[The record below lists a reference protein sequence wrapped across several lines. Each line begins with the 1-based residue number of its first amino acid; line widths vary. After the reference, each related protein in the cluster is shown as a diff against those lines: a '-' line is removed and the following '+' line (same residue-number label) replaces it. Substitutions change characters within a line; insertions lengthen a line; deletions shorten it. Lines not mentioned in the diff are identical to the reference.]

1 MAFELIT
8 RQEYKAYQGITSTNH
23 DVEIDLLIT
32 KCSEFAKTYCR
43 RRFNEYTGDTKTE
56 YFSGGVPKFILAET
70 PVLQVVAVEYSA
82 DYGQTWTQLTEYSS
96 WILHEDSIACIPVG
110 DWQPQLRGYRVQ
122 YTGGYEAIPDD
133 LKLAVMDL
141 VTYYRRNDS
150 AVHSSSAPGMN
161 RTQVE
166 YITSTGLPAH
176 IRRVLDQYVSDY
188 S

>member
-23 DVEIDLLIT
+23 DTEIDLLIT
-32 KCSEFAKTYCR
+32 KCSEFTKTYCR

-56 YFSGGVPKFILAET
+56 YFSGGVPKFILTET

-82 DYGQTWTQLTEYSS
+82 DYGQTWTALSEYSS

-110 DWQPQLRGYRVQ
+110 DWQPQLRGYRIQ
-122 YTGGYEAIPDD
+122 YTAGYETIPED

-150 AVHSSSAPGMN
+150 AVHASKAPGTNM
-161 RTQVE
+161 TQIE
-166 YITSTGLPAH
+166 YITSTGLPAA
-176 IRRVLDQYVSDY
+176 IRRIFDQYVSDY

>member
-8 RQEYKAYQGITSTNH
+8 RQEYKAYQGITSINH
-23 DVEIDLLIT
+23 DVEIDNLIA
-32 KCSEFAKTYCR
+32 KCSEFVKTYCR
-43 RRFNEYTGDTKTE
+43 RCFLDHYDEAKTE
-56 YFSGGVPKFILAET
+56 YFSGGVPKFILSET
-70 PVLQVVAVEYSA
+70 PVVQVLAVDYSA
-82 DYGQTWTQLTEYSS
+82 DYGQTWTALTEYSS

-122 YTGGYEAIPDD
+122 YTAGYEVVPPD

-150 AVHSSSAPGMN
+150 AVHSATAPGTN
-161 RTQVE
+161 GSKVE
-166 YITSTGLPAH
+166 FINTTSLPAN

-188 S
+188 T